1 MMREYKNTSLKLSPI
16 DSVIESLG
24 GMICRLNLSEID
36 TEHCGADFMGCLLSA
51 LSLISVI
58 WLYVELLPDSRV
70 EFDDALRGNQ
80 TITHFFS
87 VC

>member
-1 MMREYKNTSLKLSPI
+1 
-16 DSVIESLG
+16 
-24 GMICRLNLSEID
+24 
-36 TEHCGADFMGCLLSA
+36 MGCLLST

-58 WLYVELLPDSRV
+58 WLYVESLPDSRV

>member
-1 MMREYKNTSLKLSPI
+1 MMREYKNTGLKLSPI
-16 DSVIESLG
+16 DSVMESLG
-24 GMICRLNLSEID
+24 GMICRLNLPEID
-36 TEHCGADFMGCLLSA
+36 TEHCGADFMDCLLSA
-51 LSLISVI
+51 LSLIRVI
-58 WLYVELLPDSRV
+58 CLYVESLPDSRV